1 MGVSRVLYVC
11 ICNALTDSDIH
22 RAAIAGGARR
32 PLEVFEACGCHVQC
46 GTCVRTLV
54 ALVKQAVAGA
64 EAAGSMRRD
73 DADCSASARYD
84 GILATSADQ
93 GGRRDVCC
101 AIRKSS
107 NI

>member
-1 MGVSRVLYVC
+1 VYICL
-11 ICNALTDSDIH
+11 CNALTDGDIH
-22 RAAIAGGARR
+22 RAVITAGARR

-64 EAAGSMRRD
+64 EAAGPVCRD
-73 DADCSASARYD
+73 DADCSAGARYD
-84 GILATSADQ
+84 GILAISASQ

-101 AIRKSS
+101 ATRKSS